1 MFAFLLGPKQ
11 LKWPNMLP
19 ENIGNE
25 NEGYEIVH
33 LFIQKEEC
41 GVQIFQKRKKIL
53 LKCLDLTRR
62 GVIMW
67 RWKKIAS

>member
-1 MFAFLLGPKQ
+1 
-11 LKWPNMLP
+11 MLP

-62 GVIMW
+62 GVIM
-67 RWKKIAS
+67 